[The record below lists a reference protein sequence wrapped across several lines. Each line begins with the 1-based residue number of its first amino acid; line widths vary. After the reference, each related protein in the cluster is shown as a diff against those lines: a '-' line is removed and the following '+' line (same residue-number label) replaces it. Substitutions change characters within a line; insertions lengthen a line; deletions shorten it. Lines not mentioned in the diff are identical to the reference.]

1 MQLFRNKISTTDDES
16 NIISLFMSLIN
27 VEIDAHSL
35 YVCWKKFYNFNQKK
49 IQLIFCWRNLS
60 KKTKNS
66 KDIQVNDI
74 GIWWNKGSKKKVDCI
89 GNRKCRWSLRHFISL
104 KEEIDDENVCTK
116 TKRCYYERLKIKK
129 MNLFH
134 WVQSNVLL

>member
-1 MQLFRNKISTTDDES
+1 MLEKI
-16 NIISLFMSLIN
+16 LQF
-27 VEIDAHSL
+27 
-35 YVCWKKFYNFNQKK
+35 QPKK
-49 IQLIFCWRNLS
+49 IQLIFSWRKL
-60 KKTKNS
+60 KQKTKNS
-66 KDIQVNDI
+66 KGIQVNDI

-89 GNRKCRWSLRHFISL
+89 GNRKCRWSLRRFISL
-104 KEEIDDENVCTK
+104 KEEIDDENVCMK